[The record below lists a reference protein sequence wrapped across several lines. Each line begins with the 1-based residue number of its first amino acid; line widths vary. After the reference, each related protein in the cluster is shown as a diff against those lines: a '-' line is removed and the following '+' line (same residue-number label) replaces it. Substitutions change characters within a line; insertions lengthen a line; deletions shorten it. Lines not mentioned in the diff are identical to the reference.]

1 MVEKENLIK
10 KIKFL
15 EFKHHGM
22 LEKKKSLLY
31 EVDGFKKRL
40 RSQNRTPSFKN
51 FDQNNWEREAFRDN

>member
-51 FDQNNWEREAFRDN
+51 FDQNN